1 MSGAA
6 VTGRAYDP
14 GTVDPTGS
22 QLTAAAGS
30 HRERLP
36 PGGAVLATASS
47 ATLLGVRGHLVQVEA
62 HVTDGLPAFTIVGLP
77 DTSCRESRDR
87 VRAALQSSRF
97 VVKQARVTVNLA
109 PTNLRKVGAG
119 LDVAMA
125 LALLAA
131 TDQLDPD
138 LLVGHA
144 FIGEL
149 GLDGALRSVV
159 GMLPL
164 CEAVGDRRPVVPH
177 ADAAEASLVRA
188 DVRCARTLRELVL
201 ALRGEEPWPDADAPR
216 GDPLA
221 EAAPD
226 LADVQGQVVAR
237 RALEVAAAGGHHLLM
252 VGPPG
257 GGKTMLAERLPGLLP
272 DLSDDA
278 ALDVSRVH
286 SAAGALHEAP
296 SLLRRPPMRAP
307 HHTASLVALVG
318 GGSAVLRPG
327 EISLASG
334 GVLFLDEL
342 GEFPAAHL
350 DALRQPLESGVVR
363 VARAHVGATLPARF
377 LLVGATN
384 PCPCGQGPLGACRCS
399 PAQVQRYLRR
409 LSGPL
414 LDRFDLGLWVD
425 PPPAAEV
432 LGAHAHG
439 EPTAVVR
446 ARVEAARDRARA
458 RGVSANRHLRGAA
471 LERAAPLGPDALAV
485 LRDRLGAGRL
495 TMRGA
500 QRVRAVAL
508 TLMDLDG
515 QEGPLDAE
523 HVHVALSLRTH
534 GQALGVAA

>member
-1 MSGAA
+1 M
-6 VTGRAYDP
+6 
-14 GTVDPTGS
+14 
-22 QLTAAAGS
+22 
-30 HRERLP
+30 
-36 PGGAVLATASS
+36 LATARS
-47 ATLLGVRGHLVQVEA
+47 ATLLGVRGHPVQVEA
-62 HVTDGLPAFTIVGLP
+62 HVSEGLPAFTIVGLP

-87 VRAALQSSRF
+87 VRAAMLSSRF

-131 TDQLDPD
+131 TGQIEPTVLD
-138 LLVGHA
+138 GHA

-149 GLDGALRSVV
+149 GLDGSLRGVV

-164 CEAVGDRRPVVPH
+164 CEAVGELRPVVPH
-177 ADAAEASLVRA
+177 ADAAEASLVRP

-201 ALRGEEPWPDADAPR
+201 ALQGEEPWPDAEAPSPPVR
-216 GDPLA
+216 SDDV
-221 EAAPD
+221 PD

-272 DLSDDA
+272 DLSDEA

-286 SAAGALHEAP
+286 SAAGVLQDAP
-296 SLLRRPPMRAP
+296 ALLRRPPLRAP

-384 PCPCGQGPLGACRCS
+384 PCPCGAGPFGACRCS
-399 PAQVQRYLRR
+399 AAQVQRYLRR

-425 PPPAAEV
+425 PPPASEV
-432 LGAHAHG
+432 LGQQAHG

-446 ARVEAARDRARA
+446 ARVEAARELARR
-458 RGVSANRHLRGAA
+458 RGVSSNRQLRGAA
-471 LERAAPLGPDALAV
+471 LERAAPLGPDALSV
-485 LRDRLGAGRL
+485 LRDRLAAGRL

-515 QEGPLDAE
+515 VSGPLDAE

-534 GQALGVAA
+534 AEALGVAA